1 MVTRDELFMAQALEE
16 AKIAEKKGEVPVGA
30 VIVLGDKVIAKAH
43 NLRQTKRKATDHAEI
58 LAINKACKK
67 IKDFRLNNCEIF
79 VTLEPCLMCFGA
91 ILNARIKRLIFGA
104 KIGHKD
110 AITCKELNERA
121 MLNFKTTI
129 TEGVLEDSCSKLVTE
144 FFKDKRKNEV

>member
-1 MVTRDELFMAQALEE
+1 MKNDDFYMELALKE
-16 AKIAEKKGEVPVGA
+16 AKIAENKGEVPVGA
-30 VIVLGDKVIAKAH
+30 IIVKDDKVIAKAH
-43 NLRQTKRKATDHAEI
+43 NLRQTKRRATYHAEI

-67 IKDFRLNNCEIF
+67 FKDFRLNGATMF

-91 ILNARIKRLIFGA
+91 ILNARIDRVVFGA

-110 AITCKELNERA
+110 AIDCNELNERA
-121 MLNFKTTI
+121 MLNFKTKI
-129 TEGVLEDSCSKLVTE
+129 TEGVLEKECSSLVKE